1 MLSRILTQVPKSIFK
16 TPLPIIPLTK
26 PSSLQK
32 FSPRNGICLYHTR
45 RRENYNNHQLY
56 YNIYNQYQ
64 NQNQYSYKRF
74 NSNPQQNSRTL
85 WQTLNDPSSKK
96 YLYIILGGGS
106 LFYLT
111 HLEEAPVSSR
121 RRFIWIP
128 RSVELAIGRCSYDSI
143 LNETRHSILPSN
155 HPVTRKVERIFT
167 KIVEAAAMDSSV
179 DKTLIDGIDWKIHI
193 VNDPRA
199 PPNAFVLPGGK
210 VFVFSS
216 ILGICQNDD
225 GIATVLSHEFAHQL
239 ARHTAESLS
248 KTPLYLMINL
258 LLYSITGIQGV
269 NGLLTDALLK
279 MPASRQMETE
289 ADYIG
294 LMIMA
299 RACFNPNEAVRVWER
314 MAAFERQ
321 VIGQGSSFEFLSTHP
336 ASEKRIQNMMSWS
349 NKANT
354 LYEQSEC
361 NRYSGYY
368 KPFQDMFMSPSSG
381 SSFY

>member
-1 MLSRILTQVPKSIFK
+1 MLSRNLIELPKSIFK
-16 TPLPIIPLTK
+16 TRLLINPFTN
-26 PSSLQK
+26 PSRFLK
-32 FSPRNGICLYHTR
+32 VNPRNGTYFYHTR
-45 RRENYNNHQLY
+45 RRDNINNYQLYNNS
-56 YNIYNQYQ
+56 YNPYQ
-64 NQNQYSYKRF
+64 DQNQYTYKRF
-74 NSNPQQNSRTL
+74 NSNPQQNSKTL
-85 WQTLNDPSSKK
+85 WQTFNDPSSRK

-106 LFYLT
+106 LFYFT

-128 RSVELAIGRCSYDSI
+128 RSIELAIGNCSYESI

-155 HPVTRKVERIFT
+155 HPVTRKVERIFA
-167 KIVEAAAMDSSV
+167 KIVEAAARDPSV
-179 DKTLIDGIDWKIHI
+179 NKSLIDGINWKIHV

-248 KTPLYLMINL
+248 KAPLYLMINL
-258 LLYSITGIQGV
+258 LLYSITGIQSV
-269 NGLLTDALLK
+269 NGLLTDTLLK

-336 ASEKRIQNMMSWS
+336 ASEKRIQNMISWS
-349 NKANT
+349 NKANA

-361 NRYSGYY
+361 NRYSSYY
-368 KPFQDMFMSPSSG
+368 KPFQDIFMRPSSEPR
-381 SSFY
+381 FF

>member
-1 MLSRILTQVPKSIFK
+1 MLFRILIQLPKSIFN
-16 TPLPIIPLTK
+16 TRLPIIPFTK
-26 PSSLQK
+26 PLNLRKFNLQN
-32 FSPRNGICLYHTR
+32 RTYLYHTR
-45 RRENYNNHQLY
+45 RKENNKNYQSYFYNHDPY
-56 YNIYNQYQ
+56 QY
-64 NQNQYSYKRF
+64 QNQYSYKRF
-74 NSNPQQNSRTL
+74 NSSPQQNSKTL
-85 WQTLNDPSSKK
+85 WQVLNDPSNRKW
-96 YLYIILGGGS
+96 LYIILGGGAF
-106 LFYLT
+106 FYVT

-128 RSVELAIGRCSYDSI
+128 RSIELAIGKSSYESI
-143 LNETRHSILPSN
+143 LNETRHNILPSN
-155 HPVTRKVERIFT
+155 HPVSKKIETIFT
-167 KIVEAAAMDSSV
+167 RIIEAAAKDPSV
-179 DKTLIDGIDWKIHI
+179 NTTLIDGIDWKIHV

-216 ILGICQNDD
+216 ILGICKNDD

-248 KTPLYLMINL
+248 KAPLYLMINL

-299 RACFNPNEAVRVWER
+299 RACFDPNEAVRVWER

-321 VIGQGSSFEFLSTHP
+321 LKGQGPPLEFLSTHP
-336 ASEKRIQNMMSWS
+336 ASEKRIQNILSWS
-349 NKANT
+349 NKANA

-361 NRYSGYY
+361 NRYLGYY
-368 KPFQDMFMSPSSG
+368 KPFQDVFMSPSS
-381 SSFY
+381 STSFF

>member
-1 MLSRILTQVPKSIFK
+1 MLSNISSQLSKVVYK
-16 TPLPIIPLTK
+16 TATPIIPLTITLNPK
-26 PSSLQK
+26 NVKL
-32 FSPRNGICLYHTR
+32 RNWACFYHTR
-45 RRENYNNHQLY
+45 RRKNSDNYQRYYNNYNPYQEP
-56 YNIYNQYQ
+56 IQYR
-64 NQNQYSYKRF
+64 YKRF
-74 NSNPQQNSRTL
+74 NGNQRQNGRTL
-85 WQTLNDPSSKK
+85 WQTLNDPLSRK
-96 YLYIILGGGS
+96 YLYLIIGGGS

-128 RSVELAIGRCSYDSI
+128 RTIELAIGRYSYNSI
-143 LNETRHSILPSN
+143 LNETRHSILPSD
-155 HPVTRKVERIFT
+155 HPVTKKVERIFN
-167 KIVEAAAMDSSV
+167 KIVEAAERDPSI
-179 DKTLIDGIDWKIHI
+179 DKTLINGVDWKIHI

-199 PPNAFVLPGGK
+199 PPNAFILPGGK

-248 KTPLYLMINL
+248 KTPFYIMVNL
-258 LLYSITGIQGV
+258 LLYSITGIQGL

-299 RACFNPNEAVRVWER
+299 RACFHPNEAVRVWKR
-314 MAAFERQ
+314 MATFERQ

-336 ASEKRIQNMMSWS
+336 ASEKRIQNIISWS
-349 NKANT
+349 TKANA

-361 NRYSGYY
+361 NNYSSYY
-368 KPFQDMFMSPSSG
+368 KPFQDLFISPTSG
-381 SSFY
+381 SSFF